1 MKSVPTTPRKA
12 AANRRNAQAST
23 GPKTAAGKSIARLN
37 AIRHGLNTPVPDY
50 MVQACADQYRALVG
64 DVRVTS
70 DPADGPDLVYALAA
84 HARLRAH
91 RAELM
96 KSILEAGRS
105 DDGKAGETLR
115 QAVVQLGRLH
125 GYERKS
131 LSRLGRLLED
141 RQGCLGETKPRV
153 RGDRVPDRT

>member
-1 MKSVPTTPRKA
+1 MKPAPTTPRKV

-64 DVRVTS
+64 QALPTS
-70 DPADGPDLVYALAA
+70 DAAGAPDLVYALAA
-84 HARLRAH
+84 HARLRAY

-105 DDGKAGETLR
+105 DEETAGKALR
-115 QAVVQLGRLH
+115 QALEQLVRLH

-131 LSRLGRLLED
+131 SSRLGGLLKN
-141 RQGCLGETKPRV
+141 R
-153 RGDRVPDRT
+153 

>member
-1 MKSVPTTPRKA
+1 MKPVPTTSRKA
-12 AANRRNAQAST
+12 AANRRNAQNST
-23 GPKTAAGKSIARLN
+23 GPRTTAGKSIARLN

-50 MVQACADQYRALVG
+50 MVQACADQYRALV
-64 DVRVTS
+64 DHVRPTS
-70 DPADGPDLVYALAA
+70 DPAEGSDLVYALAA

-105 DDGKAGETLR
+105 DEETAGETLR
-115 QAVVQLGRLH
+115 QALVQLGRLH

-131 LSRLGRLLED
+131 SSRLGGLLKN
-141 RQGCLGETKPRV
+141 R
-153 RGDRVPDRT
+153 